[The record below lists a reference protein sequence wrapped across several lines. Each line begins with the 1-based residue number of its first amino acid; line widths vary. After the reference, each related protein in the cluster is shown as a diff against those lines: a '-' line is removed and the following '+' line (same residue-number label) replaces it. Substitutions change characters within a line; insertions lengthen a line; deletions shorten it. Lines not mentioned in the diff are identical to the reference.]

1 MIAAEVSHV
10 VFVLLV
16 PYIGTYAASVERQT
30 TLGAVSGRQLNLL
43 NTIVEEYVGI
53 PYAKPPLGDL
63 RSLAPLPMEPWQG
76 TLNAT
81 QGPTGC
87 PQRFIPDTLAGA
99 GTYTVDCLLLNV
111 WTSHLQSTDQQGNG
125 ELPPVLVWIP
135 GGGFSYGSAAYDN
148 YTGSILA
155 VKTGFVV
162 FSMNY
167 RVGEVGFLGAS
178 SPGAPGNLGLLD
190 QNLALR
196 WIKDNAHYFGGDPSK
211 VTLFGENFGE
221 LSIHGHVLSPL
232 SRGLFS
238 SAVILSGST
247 YSIDLYDTPEESFE
261 KANRLAE
268 QVGCSKIEDNLTTHS
283 DNVLG
288 CLISAVRSLRT
299 TTSGMRTVL

>member
-63 RSLAPLPMEPWQG
+63 RSMAPLPMEPWQG

-81 QGPTGC
+81 QGRTGC
-87 PQRFIPDTLAGA
+87 LAGAGA
-99 GTYTVDCLLLNV
+99 GTYTEDCLLLNV
-111 WTSHLQSTDQQGNG
+111 WTSHLQSTAQQGNG
-125 ELPPVLVWIP
+125 ELSPVLVWIP

-155 VKTGFVV
+155 AKTGFVV

-167 RVGEVGFLGAS
+167 RVGEVGFLGAI

-196 WIKDNAHYFGGDPSK
+196 WIKDNARNFGGDPSK

-268 QVGCSKIEDNLTTHS
+268 QVGCSKIEEDLTTHP

-299 TTSGMRTVL
+299 TKSGMRTVL